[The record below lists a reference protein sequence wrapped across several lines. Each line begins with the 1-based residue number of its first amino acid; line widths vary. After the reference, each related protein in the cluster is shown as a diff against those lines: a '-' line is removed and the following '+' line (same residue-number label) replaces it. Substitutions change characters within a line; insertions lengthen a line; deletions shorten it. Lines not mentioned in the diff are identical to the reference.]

1 MENLKKTIV
10 VFGCTGTVGLPVLQF
25 LIKEN
30 CIVRGVLRNPQRA
43 HPISLE
49 NKTNLSYV
57 SADLAI
63 IKEVEDACKF
73 ADTIFLLTATHPKQ
87 EEYETNVINAA
98 KKYGVKRI
106 VKLSAPDIEP
116 VSLVEVSNWHRKIE
130 GKLENSGVEFC
141 CLRTQAFMQNWE
153 RNTFTIRRF
162 GKIYGAIENAPRN
175 YVDARDVAEIAVKLL
190 LKKTPLEIN
199 YISIS
204 GPEAITNYDMA
215 ERLTRVTNTSIKYI
229 NISSAELF
237 KTLKNRAK
245 LPEWLANHIV
255 ELDELAIKIPE
266 PTEDSTEKI
275 LNKKPRLMNA
285 YLLESQELFKR
296 KPIWKF

>member
-106 VKLSAPDIEP
+106 VKLSAPYIERT
-116 VSLVEVSNWHRKIE
+116 SLVEVSNWHREIE
-130 GKLENSGVEFC
+130 TKLENSGVEFC
-141 CLRTQAFMQNWE
+141 CLRPQAFMQNWE

-175 YVDARDVAEIAVKLL
+175 YVDARDVAEIAAKLL
-190 LKKTPLEIN
+190 LQNTPLELN

-215 ERLTRVTNTSIKYI
+215 ERLTRVTNTDIEYL
-229 NISSAELF
+229 NISSDELF

-245 LPEWLANHIV
+245 LPKWLANHIV

-266 PTEDSTEKI
+266 PAEDSTEKI

-285 YLLESQELFKR
+285 YLQESKELFKR
-296 KPIWKF
+296 KSIWGF

>member
-1 MENLKKTIV
+1 MENYKKTIV
-10 VFGCTGTVGLPVLQF
+10 IFGCTGTVGLPILQL
-25 LIKEN
+25 LIKDT
-30 CIVRGVLRNPQRA
+30 CIVRGVLRNPQRE

-49 NKTNLSYV
+49 NTINLSYV
-57 SADLAI
+57 SADLSI
-63 IKEVEDACKF
+63 VKEVEDACKF

-130 GKLENSGVEFC
+130 GKLEDSGIEFC
-141 CLRTQAFMQNWE
+141 CLRPQAFMQNWE

-162 GKIYGAIENAPRN
+162 GKIYGAMENAPRN

-190 LKKTPLEIN
+190 LQNTPLELN

-215 ERLTRVTNTSIKYI
+215 ERLTRVTNTNIEYL
-229 NISSAELF
+229 NISSNELF
-237 KTLKNRAK
+237 RTLKNRAK

-255 ELDELAIKIPE
+255 ELDELAIKMPE
-266 PTEDSTEKI
+266 PTEDSTEKL

-285 YLLESQELFKR
+285 YLQESKELFKR
-296 KPIWKF
+296 KPIWKL